1 MNPYK
6 PIASLSGGL
15 LVRKGGAMPAS
26 FVFPVPEF
34 PVPEPQPAPRVAA
47 RVTAPRAAA
56 PSPHAEP
63 PRPAAQETP
72 VRAQGGGPPPPR
84 RGGSAKVSL
93 RLDPDRHQRL
103 RIAALHQRR
112 SGQQLLLAALDAY
125 LDRSAL
131 TVLDGACTCLQR
143 RPG

>member
-1 MNPYK
+1 MSPFK
-6 PIASLSGGL
+6 PLASLSGGL

-26 FVFPVPEF
+26 LVFPVPEF
-34 PVPEPQPAPRVAA
+34 PVPEPQPAPRVEA
-47 RVTAPRAAA
+47 RVTASHAAA
-56 PSPHAEP
+56 PSPRAET
-63 PRPAAQETP
+63 PRPAAQEKP
-72 VRAQGGGPPPPR
+72 VRAQGGGSPPR
-84 RGGSAKVSL
+84 RASTAKVSL

>member
-1 MNPYK
+1 MSFFK
-6 PIASLSGGL
+6 PTASLSGGL

-26 FVFPVPEF
+26 LVFPTPEAA
-34 PVPEPQPAPRVAA
+34 PAPRIEA
-47 RVTAPRAAA
+47 RLVPPPRPEPPRAEAPRAAA
-56 PSPHAEP
+56 EEK
-63 PRPAAQETP
+63 PA
-72 VRAQGGGPPPPR
+72 RAQRSSGRPR
-84 RGGSAKVSL
+84 RRPGGAKVSL

-125 LDRSAL
+125 LERSAL
-131 TVLDGACTCLQR
+131 TVLDGGCACLQR